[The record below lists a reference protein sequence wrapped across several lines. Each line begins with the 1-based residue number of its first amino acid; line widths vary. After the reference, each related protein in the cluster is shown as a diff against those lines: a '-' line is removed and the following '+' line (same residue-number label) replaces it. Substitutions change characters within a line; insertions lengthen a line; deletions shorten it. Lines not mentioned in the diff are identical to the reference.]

1 MKRYGNLIYWLLTII
16 LMAIPI
22 MADFVRMGFSSDFFS
37 DPGYWLGVLSV
48 QIPIVVIMF
57 VSRSH
62 GEMKERQTNK
72 EYNEYRETVQRGY
85 ARINTDGKSKAFEDY
100 VAADSRRRRL
110 TAYTTRIR
118 AKIAAVAGRITRTEN
133 AAKRREMRLRDIARR
148 RRSEEKERNPIYMF
162 VAFIRENRLRKL
174 QQKREYYEARLAAA
188 EEEIDYLRVRHI
200 PITVSMIFGDAEKVR
215 AREDDIRTHKG
226 RSIATLVMTKA
237 LGIVAFGVLATSS
250 VVFDFSGDTISII
263 YKAVIKL
270 AQMVI
275 SVYFGLLGGRQYVRD
290 DLINSYRKK
299 VTYIQ
304 QFLDKTSA

>member
-1 MKRYGNLIYWLLTII
+1 MKKYGNLIYWLLTIV

-37 DPGYWLGVLSV
+37 DPSYWLGILSV

-62 GEMKERQTNK
+62 GEMRERQTNK

-85 ARINTDGKSKAFEDY
+85 AKINTDGKSRAFEEY
-100 VAADSRRRRL
+100 VAADNRRRKLSAYATRL
-110 TAYTTRIR
+110 KAR
-118 AKIAAVAGRITRTEN
+118 IAAITGRMTRMEN

-148 RRSEEKERNPIYMF
+148 RRSEEKECNPVYMLI
-162 VAFIRENRLRKL
+162 AFIREGKLRKL
-174 QQKREYYEARLAAA
+174 QQKREYYEARLAVAD
-188 EEEIDYLRVRHI
+188 EEIDYLRVRHI

-237 LGIVAFGVLATSS
+237 VGIVAFGVLATSS
-250 VVFDFSGDTISII
+250 VVFDFSGDTVSII
-263 YKAVIKL
+263 YKAVIKF